1 MILLAK
7 SQEMQ
12 NFNLLL
18 FIKMKYIGIWNDY
31 KEGKVFVSLN
41 FQKNSPF
48 IFSMTLSDH
57 KPNLLMFNSMK
68 KYNFWKL
75 FIDNFKCGLVYFEN
89 QKIKY
94 NMIELI
100 KQFIA
105 NS

>member
-1 MILLAK
+1 
-7 SQEMQ
+7 
-12 NFNLLL
+12 
-18 FIKMKYIGIWNDY
+18 MKYIGIWNDY
-31 KEGKVFVSLN
+31 KEGKVFVSN
-41 FQKNSPF
+41 NYQKNSPF

-75 FIDNFKCGLVYFEN
+75 FVDNFKCGLVYFEN